1 MITLPEV
8 QLRKTCTR
16 PPSTSESRIV
26 RRTSGGKDVVGAVP
40 GGPSGAAASEPGSD
54 ASVDPGPD
62 EGARPLPAAAG
73 SEALSRSP
81 AVVDAS
87 APGLLNRGAYAR
99 GGAGAR
105 DGGAPGP
112 AERGAGRRSTPSA
125 AGAGPA
131 RPRRRAPRA
140 RAAAGLDLHASDEH
154 ALLVEVLVEALL
166 AGLAAEA
173 RALHAAERRLGRHGQ
188 PVVDRDHAGLEP
200 LRHHQGG

>member
-54 ASVDPGPD
+54 ASVDAGPD
-62 EGARPLPAAAG
+62 ESARPLRAAAG

-87 APGLLNRGAYAR
+87 APGILNRGVYEIGRASCR
-99 GGAGAR
+99 ESVTIVGG
-105 DGGAPGP
+105 
-112 AERGAGRRSTPSA
+112 S
-125 AGAGPA
+125 
-131 RPRRRAPRA
+131 
-140 RAAAGLDLHASDEH
+140 
-154 ALLVEVLVEALL
+154 EA
-166 AGLAAEA
+166 
-173 RALHAAERRLGRHGQ
+173 
-188 PVVDRDHAGLEP
+188 VTK
-200 LRHHQGG
+200 